1 MLRSTNS
8 FKVFLRS
15 RVQNKK
21 VAPAS
26 TCRFPSLAYA
36 AISMATVS
44 GVCLFGPVVSMPAYA
59 ESNFG
64 TVQVTTSSNAEVEGY
79 TAGAVPLFA
88 ILNAREDS
96 NNEPCVGYAESDP
109 DHILQLSTTLP
120 NILIEVESNGG
131 DTTLMIEGPDQTIYC
146 SDDGNDSDAVI
157 RGRNWS
163 AGQYK
168 IWVGAFDSGQSYD
181 YTLEIQN

>member
-1 MLRSTNS
+1 MLRSTNH
-8 FKVFLRS
+8 LRELLHS
-15 RVQNKK
+15 RFQIQKGTS
-21 VAPAS
+21 APPIHL
-26 TCRFPSLAYA
+26 PSLTASLISVV
-36 AISMATVS
+36 AISGTV
-44 GVCLFGPVVSMPAYA
+44 LFGPGVSRPAYA
-59 ESNFG
+59 DSNFG
-64 TVQVTTSSNAEVEGY
+64 TVQVTASVDAAVDGY
-79 TAGAVPLFA
+79 TAGSVPLFA
-88 ILNAREDS
+88 ILNAREDT

-109 DHILQLSTTLP
+109 DHILQLSTTLSS
-120 NILIEVESNGG
+120 ILIEVESNGG

-168 IWVGAFDSGQSYD
+168 IWVGAFDAGQSYD